1 MLGTHQTFTNNKRTR
16 LFNPNKVDFNYNTN
30 TIDAVGA
37 TGRALW
43 DIYQD
48 SVKNNFTKQKL
59 AEENRSNLATEQNNI
74 NKLNEDI
81 RHHTTTETETANNNA
96 INQGLKRDEL
106 GIREKQINAQ
116 IDTNNE
122 NRAFNQWYKNQML
135 LDRQAVRQAS
145 QEQKDI
151 DLKIKMQANEDE
163 VSALAEANSDNAFL
177 AGQYGALNP
186 DGTIDKD
193 KFVKTLVSQFKTN
206 PKAAV
211 TAANKAL
218 AEKKALDANLAQS
231 NTIKTIATLKEQLS
245 QIPEDKK
252 LDDYDGWFDRAG
264 DNINALMGRGAD
276 KKAAEAIL
284 ATLNNLGFQNM
295 RVGRADAERKDFDK
309 EYKVELDSA
318 FVDNDKLAKA
328 QKLQGLTVPAARQE
342 LELKRDSV
350 SNQYAKKKYQDQI
363 DRLNAIDKRLDKFFN
378 KKPSA
383 TETKNNFKNVIEY

>member
-1 MLGTHQTFTNNKRTR
+1 MPY
-16 LFNPNKVDFNYNTN
+16 FNPNKVDFNYNTN

-59 AEENRSNLATEQNNI
+59 AEENRSNLAQENYN
-74 NKLNEDI
+74 NKLFDANEAW
-81 RHHTTTETETANNNA
+81 RQ
-96 INQGLKRDEL
+96 NQIENQEKDRAWKMNTDARDFALK
-106 GIREKQINAQ
+106 EKQINAQ
-116 IDTNNE
+116 IDANNE

-135 LDRQAVRQAS
+135 LDRQAARQAS

-151 DLKIKMQANEDE
+151 GLKMKMQADEDE
-163 VSALAEANSDNAFL
+163 VSALAEANSDSPYL

-193 KFVKTLVSQFKTN
+193 KFVKTLVAQYKTN

-211 TAANKAL
+211 AAINKSL

-231 NTIKTIATLKEQLS
+231 NAIKTIAVLKEQLN

-252 LDDYDGWFDRAG
+252 LDDYDGWLDRAG
-264 DNINALMGRGAD
+264 DTINALIGRGAD

-295 RVGRADAERKDFDK
+295 RVGRADAERKDFDEK
-309 EYKVELDSA
+309 FKVELDSA
-318 FVDNDKLAKA
+318 IADNDKFSQA
-328 QKLQGLTVPAARQE
+328 QKLQGITIPAAIKE

-350 SNQYAKKKYQDQI
+350 SNQYAKQRYQKEI
-363 DRLNAIDKRLDKFFN
+363 NEANEVNKRLDKFFS
-378 KKPSA
+378 KSA
-383 TETKNNFKNVIEY
+383 NTSTKNYNNVTEY

>member
-1 MLGTHQTFTNNKRTR
+1 MPY
-16 LFNPNKVDFNYNTN
+16 FNPNKVDFNYNTN

-48 SVKNNFTKQKL
+48 SVRNNFTKQRL
-59 AEENRSNLATEQNNI
+59 AEENRSNLAQENYN
-74 NKLNEDI
+74 NKLFDANEAW
-81 RHHTTTETETANNNA
+81 RQ
-96 INQGLKRDEL
+96 NQIENQEKDRAWKMNTDARDFALK
-106 GIREKQINAQ
+106 EKQINVQ
-116 IDTNNE
+116 IDANNE

-135 LDRQAVRQAS
+135 LDRQAARQAS

-151 DLKIKMQANEDE
+151 GLKMKMQADEDE
-163 VSALAEANSDNAFL
+163 VTALAEANSDNSYL

-193 KFVKTLVSQFKTN
+193 KFVKTLVAQYKTN

-211 TAANKAL
+211 AAINKSL
-218 AEKKALDANLAQS
+218 TEKKALDANLAQS
-231 NTIKTIATLKEQLS
+231 NVIKTIAVLKEQLN

-252 LDDYDGWFDRAG
+252 LDDYDGWLDSVG
-264 DNINALMGRGAD
+264 DNINALIGRGAD

-309 EYKVELDSA
+309 KFKVELDSVIA
-318 FVDNDKLAKA
+318 DNDKFSKA
-328 QKLQGLTVPAARQE
+328 QKLQGITIPAGIKE

-350 SNQYAKKKYQDQI
+350 SNQYAKQQWQKEI
-363 DRLNAIDKRLDKFFN
+363 DEANKVNERLNKFFN
-378 KKPSA
+378 KSA
-383 TETKNNFKNVIEY
+383 NKSTKNYNNVTEY

>member
-1 MLGTHQTFTNNKRTR
+1 MPY
-16 LFNPNKVDFNYNTN
+16 FNPNKVDFNYNTN

-48 SVKNNFTKQKL
+48 SVRNNFTKQRL
-59 AEENRSNLATEQNNI
+59 AEENRSNLAQESYN
-74 NKLNEDI
+74 NKLFDANEAW
-81 RHHTTTETETANNNA
+81 RQ
-96 INQGLKRDEL
+96 NQIENQEKDRAWKMNTDARDFALK
-106 GIREKQINAQ
+106 EKQINAQ
-116 IDTNNE
+116 IDANNE
-122 NRAFNQWYKNQML
+122 NRAFNQWYKNQLL
-135 LDRQAVRQAS
+135 LDRQDAREARAQ
-145 QEQKDI
+145 QNNL
-151 DLKIKMQANEDE
+151 DLTMKMQANEGE
-163 VSALAEANSDNAFL
+163 VGALAEANSDNAFL

-193 KFVKTLVSQFKTN
+193 KFVKTMVAQYKTN

-211 TAANKAL
+211 TAVNKAL

-231 NTIKTIATLKEQLS
+231 NAIKTIAVLKEQLN

-252 LDDYDGWFDRAG
+252 LDDYDGWLDRAG

-309 EYKVELDSA
+309 KFKVELDSVIA
-318 FVDNDKLAKA
+318 DNDKFSKA
-328 QKLQGLTVPAARQE
+328 QKLQGITMPATIKE

-350 SNQYAKKKYQDQI
+350 SNQYAKQQWQKEI
-363 DRLNAIDKRLDKFFN
+363 DEANKVNKRLDKFFS
-378 KKPSA
+378 KSA
-383 TETKNNFKNVIEY
+383 NASTKNYNNVTEY

>member
-1 MLGTHQTFTNNKRTR
+1 MPY
-16 LFNPNKVDFNYNTN
+16 FNPNKVDFNYNTN

-48 SVKNNFTKQKL
+48 SVRNNFTKQRL
-59 AEENRSNLATEQNNI
+59 AEENRSNLAQESYN
-74 NKLNEDI
+74 NKLFDANEVW
-81 RHHTTTETETANNNA
+81 RQ
-96 INQGLKRDEL
+96 NQIENQEKDRAWKMNTDARDFALK
-106 GIREKQINAQ
+106 EKQINAQ
-116 IDTNNE
+116 IDANNE
-122 NRAFNQWYKNQML
+122 NRAFNQWYKNQLL
-135 LDRQAVRQAS
+135 LDRQDAREARAQ
-145 QEQKDI
+145 QNNL
-151 DLKIKMQANEDE
+151 DLTMKMQANEDE

-193 KFVKTLVSQFKTN
+193 KFKKTLVAQYKTN

-211 TAANKAL
+211 TAINKAL
-218 AEKKALDANLAQS
+218 GEKKALDTNLAQN

-245 QIPEDKK
+245 QIPEDKR
-252 LDDYDGWFDRAG
+252 LDDYDGWFDSLG

-309 EYKVELDSA
+309 KFKVELDSVIA
-318 FVDNDKLAKA
+318 DNDKFSKA
-328 QKLQGLTVPAARQE
+328 QKLQGITMPAGIKE

-350 SNQYAKKKYQDQI
+350 SNQYAKQRYQKEI
-363 DRLNAIDKRLDKFFN
+363 DEANKVNERLNKFFN
-378 KKPSA
+378 KSA
-383 TETKNNFKNVIEY
+383 NKSTKDYNNVIEY

>member
-1 MLGTHQTFTNNKRTR
+1 MPY
-16 LFNPNKVDFNYNTN
+16 FNPNKVDFNYNTN

-48 SVKNNFTKQKL
+48 SVRNNFTKQRL
-59 AEENRSNLATEQNNI
+59 AEENRSNLAQESYN
-74 NKLNEDI
+74 NKLFDANEAW
-81 RHHTTTETETANNNA
+81 RK
-96 INQGLKRDEL
+96 NQIENQEKDRAWKMNTDARDFALK
-106 GIREKQINAQ
+106 EKQINAQ
-116 IDTNNE
+116 IDANNE
-122 NRAFNQWYKNQML
+122 NRAFNQWYKNQLL
-135 LDRQAVRQAS
+135 LDRQDAREARAQ
-145 QEQKDI
+145 QNNL
-151 DLKIKMQANEDE
+151 DLTMKMQANEGE
-163 VSALAEANSDNAFL
+163 VGALAEANSDNAFL

-193 KFVKTLVSQFKTN
+193 KFVKTMVAQYKTN

-211 TAANKAL
+211 TAVNKAL

-231 NTIKTIATLKEQLS
+231 NTIKTIATLEEQLK
-245 QIPEDKK
+245 QIPEDKR
-252 LDDYDGWFDRAG
+252 LDNYDGWLDRIG
-264 DNINALMGRGAD
+264 DNFNAMRGAGAD

-284 ATLNNLGFQNM
+284 AMLNNAGFQAV

-309 EYKVELDSA
+309 EYKVSLDSA

>member
-1 MLGTHQTFTNNKRTR
+1 MPY
-16 LFNPNKVDFNYNTN
+16 FNPNKVDFNYNTN

-48 SVKNNFTKQKL
+48 SVRNNFTKQKL
-59 AEENRSNLATEQNNI
+59 AEENRSNLAQENYN
-74 NKLNEDI
+74 NKLFDANEAW
-81 RHHTTTETETANNNA
+81 RQ
-96 INQGLKRDEL
+96 NQIENQEKDRAWKMNTDARDFALK
-106 GIREKQINAQ
+106 EKQINAQ
-116 IDTNNE
+116 IDANNE

-135 LDRQAVRQAS
+135 LDRQAARQAS

-151 DLKIKMQANEDE
+151 GLKMKMQADEDE
-163 VSALAEANSDNAFL
+163 VRALAEANVDNSYL

-193 KFVKTLVSQFKTN
+193 KFVKTLVAQYKTN

-211 TAANKAL
+211 AAINKSL

-231 NTIKTIATLKEQLS
+231 NTIKTITVLKEQLN

-252 LDDYDGWFDRAG
+252 LDDYDGWLDSVG
-264 DNINALMGRGAD
+264 DTINALIGRGAD

-295 RVGRADAERKDFDK
+295 RVGRADAERKDFDEK
-309 EYKVELDSA
+309 FKVELDSA
-318 FVDNDKLAKA
+318 IFDNDKFSKA
-328 QKLQGLTVPAARQE
+328 QKLQGITIPAAIKE

-350 SNQYAKKKYQDQI
+350 SNQYAKQRYQKEI
-363 DRLNAIDKRLDKFFN
+363 DEANEVNKRLDKFFS
-378 KKPSA
+378 KSA
-383 TETKNNFKNVIEY
+383 NARTKNYNNVTEY

>member
-1 MLGTHQTFTNNKRTR
+1 MPY
-16 LFNPNKVDFNYNTN
+16 FNPNKVDFNYNTN

-48 SVKNNFTKQKL
+48 SVRNNFTKQRL
-59 AEENRSNLATEQNNI
+59 AEENRSNLAQENYN
-74 NKLNEDI
+74 NKLFDANEAW
-81 RHHTTTETETANNNA
+81 RQ
-96 INQGLKRDEL
+96 NQIENQEKDRAWKMNTDARDFALK
-106 GIREKQINAQ
+106 EKQINAQ
-116 IDTNNE
+116 IDANNE

-135 LDRQAVRQAS
+135 LDRQAARQAS

-151 DLKIKMQANEDE
+151 GLKMKMQADEDE
-163 VSALAEANSDNAFL
+163 VTALAEANSDNSYL

-193 KFVKTLVSQFKTN
+193 KFVKTLVAQYKTN

-211 TAANKAL
+211 TAINKSL

-231 NTIKTIATLKEQLS
+231 NAIKTIAVLKEQLN

-252 LDDYDGWFDRAG
+252 LDDYDGWLDKAG

-309 EYKVELDSA
+309 KFKVELDSVIA
-318 FVDNDKLAKA
+318 DNDKFSKA
-328 QKLQGLTVPAARQE
+328 QKLQGITMPATIKE
-342 LELKRDSV
+342 LEPKRDSV
-350 SNQYAKKKYQDQI
+350 SNQYAKQQWQKEI
-363 DRLNAIDKRLDKFFN
+363 DEANKVNKRLDKFFS
-378 KKPSA
+378 KSA
-383 TETKNNFKNVIEY
+383 NASTKNYNNVTEY

>member
-1 MLGTHQTFTNNKRTR
+1 MPY
-16 LFNPNKVDFNYNTN
+16 FNPNKVDFNYNTN

-48 SVKNNFTKQKL
+48 SVRNNFTKQRL
-59 AEENRSNLATEQNNI
+59 AEENRSNLAQENYN
-74 NKLNEDI
+74 NKLFDANEAW
-81 RHHTTTETETANNNA
+81 RQ
-96 INQGLKRDEL
+96 NQIENQEKDRAWKMNTDARNFALN
-106 GIREKQINAQ
+106 EKQINAQ
-116 IDTNNE
+116 IDANNE

-135 LDRQAVRQAS
+135 LDRQAARQAS

-151 DLKIKMQANEDE
+151 GLKMKMQADEDE
-163 VSALAEANSDNAFL
+163 VTALAEANSDNSYL

-193 KFVKTLVSQFKTN
+193 KFVKTLVAQFKTN

-211 TAANKAL
+211 TAVNKSL
-218 AEKKALDANLAQS
+218 TEKKALDANLAQS

-252 LDDYDGWFDRAG
+252 LDDYDGWFDSLG

-309 EYKVELDSA
+309 KFKVELDSVIA
-318 FVDNDKLAKA
+318 DNDKFSKA
-328 QKLQGLTVPAARQE
+328 QKLQGITIPAGIKE

-350 SNQYAKKKYQDQI
+350 SNQYAKQRYQKEI
-363 DRLNAIDKRLDKFFN
+363 DEANKVNKRLDKFFS
-378 KKPSA
+378 KSA
-383 TETKNNFKNVIEY
+383 NTSTKNYNNVTEY

>member
-1 MLGTHQTFTNNKRTR
+1 MPY
-16 LFNPNKVDFNYNTN
+16 FNPNKVDFNYNTN

-48 SVKNNFTKQKL
+48 SVKNNFTKQRL
-59 AEENRSNLATEQNNI
+59 AEENRSNLAQENYN
-74 NKLNEDI
+74 NKLFDANEAW
-81 RHHTTTETETANNNA
+81 RQ
-96 INQGLKRDEL
+96 NQIENQEKDRAWEMNTDARDFALK
-106 GIREKQINAQ
+106 EKQINAQ
-116 IDTNNE
+116 IDANNE

-135 LDRQAVRQAS
+135 LDRQAARQAS

-151 DLKIKMQANEDE
+151 GLKMKMQADEDE
-163 VSALAEANSDNAFL
+163 VRALAEANVDNSYL

-193 KFVKTLVSQFKTN
+193 KFVKTLVAQYKTN

-211 TAANKAL
+211 AAINKSL

-231 NTIKTIATLKEQLS
+231 NTIKTIETLKEQLN

-252 LDDYDGWFDRAG
+252 LDDYDGLVDKIG

-295 RVGRADAERKDFDK
+295 RVGKADAERKDFDK
-309 EYKVELDSA
+309 EYKVELDSVIA
-318 FVDNDKLAKA
+318 DNDKFSQA
-328 QKLQGLTVPAARQE
+328 QKLQGITIPAAIKE

-350 SNQYAKKKYQDQI
+350 SNQYAKQRYQKEI
-363 DRLNAIDKRLDKFFN
+363 NEANEVNKRLDKFFS
-378 KKPSA
+378 KSA
-383 TETKNNFKNVIEY
+383 NTSTKNYNNVTEY

>member
-1 MLGTHQTFTNNKRTR
+1 MPY
-16 LFNPNKVDFNYNTN
+16 FNPNKVDFNYNTN

-48 SVKNNFTKQKL
+48 SVKNNFTKQRL
-59 AEENRSNLATEQNNI
+59 AEENRSNLAQENYN
-74 NKLNEDI
+74 NKLFDANEAW
-81 RHHTTTETETANNNA
+81 RQ
-96 INQGLKRDEL
+96 NQAENQEKDRVWKMNTDARDFALK
-106 GIREKQINAQ
+106 EKQINAQ
-116 IDTNNE
+116 IDANNE
-122 NRAFNQWYKNQML
+122 NRAFNQWYKNQLL
-135 LDRQAVRQAS
+135 LDRQDAREARAQ
-145 QEQKDI
+145 QNNL
-151 DLKIKMQANEDE
+151 DLKIKMQANEGE
-163 VSALAEANSDNAFL
+163 VGALAEANSDNAFL

-193 KFVKTLVSQFKTN
+193 KFVKTMVAQYKTN

-211 TAANKAL
+211 TAVNKAL

-252 LDDYDGWFDRAG
+252 LDDYDGWIDRAG

-276 KKAAEAIL
+276 KKAVEAIL

-309 EYKVELDSA
+309 EYKVSLDSA

-328 QKLQGLTVPAARQE
+328 QKLQGITIPAGIKE

-350 SNQYAKKKYQDQI
+350 SNQYAKQRYQKEI
-363 DRLNAIDKRLDKFFN
+363 DEANKVNARLNKFFN
-378 KKPSA
+378 KRANKS
-383 TETKNNFKNVIEY
+383 TKDYNNVSDY

>member
-1 MLGTHQTFTNNKRTR
+1 MPY
-16 LFNPNKVDFNYNTN
+16 FNPNKVDFNYNTN

-48 SVKNNFTKQKL
+48 SVRNNFTKQRL
-59 AEENRSNLATEQNNI
+59 AEENRSNLAQENYN
-74 NKLNEDI
+74 NKLFDANEAW
-81 RHHTTTETETANNNA
+81 RQ
-96 INQGLKRDEL
+96 NQIENQEKDRAWKMNTDARDFALK
-106 GIREKQINAQ
+106 EKQINAQ
-116 IDTNNE
+116 IDANNE

-135 LDRQAVRQAS
+135 LDRQAARQAS

-151 DLKIKMQANEDE
+151 GLKMKMQADEDE
-163 VSALAEANSDNAFL
+163 VRALAEANVDNSYL

-193 KFVKTLVSQFKTN
+193 KFVKTLVAQYKTN

-211 TAANKAL
+211 AAINKSL

-231 NTIKTIATLKEQLS
+231 NTIKTIAVLKEQLN

-252 LDDYDGWFDRAG
+252 LDDYDGWIDRAG
-264 DNINALMGRGAD
+264 DTINALMGRGAD
-276 KKAAEAIL
+276 KKAVEALL

-309 EYKVELDSA
+309 NFKVELDSA
-318 FVDNDKLAKA
+318 IADNDKFSKAK
-328 QKLQGLTVPAARQE
+328 KLQGITMPAGIKE

-350 SNQYAKKKYQDQI
+350 SNQYAKQRYQKEI
-363 DRLNAIDKRLDKFFN
+363 NEANEVNKRLDKFFS
-378 KKPSA
+378 KSA
-383 TETKNNFKNVIEY
+383 NTSTKNYNNVTEY

>member
-1 MLGTHQTFTNNKRTR
+1 MPY
-16 LFNPNKVDFNYNTN
+16 FNPNKVDFNYNTN

-48 SVKNNFTKQKL
+48 SVRNNFTKQKL
-59 AEENRSNLATEQNNI
+59 AEENRSNLAQESYN
-74 NKLNEDI
+74 NKLFDANEAW
-81 RHHTTTETETANNNA
+81 RQ
-96 INQGLKRDEL
+96 NQIENQEKDRVWKMNTDARDFALK
-106 GIREKQINAQ
+106 EKQINAQ
-116 IDTNNE
+116 IDANNE

-135 LDRQAVRQAS
+135 LDRQAARQAS

-151 DLKIKMQANEDE
+151 GLKMKMQADEDE
-163 VSALAEANSDNAFL
+163 VTALAEANADNSYL

-193 KFVKTLVSQFKTN
+193 KFVKTLVAQYKTN

-211 TAANKAL
+211 AAINKSL

-231 NTIKTIATLKEQLS
+231 NTIKTISVLKEQLN

-252 LDDYDGWFDRAG
+252 LDDYDGWVDKAG
-264 DNINALMGRGAD
+264 DYINALMGRGAD

-309 EYKVELDSA
+309 KFKVELDSA
-318 FVDNDKLAKA
+318 IVDNDKFSKA
-328 QKLQGLTVPAARQE
+328 QKLQGITMPAAIKE

-350 SNQYAKKKYQDQI
+350 SNQYAKQRYQKEI
-363 DRLNAIDKRLDKFFN
+363 DEANEVNKRLDKFFS
-378 KKPSA
+378 KSA
-383 TETKNNFKNVIEY
+383 NTSTKNYNNVTEY

>member
-1 MLGTHQTFTNNKRTR
+1 MPY
-16 LFNPNKVDFNYNTN
+16 FNPNKVDFNYNTN

-48 SVKNNFTKQKL
+48 SVRNNFTKQRL
-59 AEENRSNLATEQNNI
+59 AEENRSNLAQESYN
-74 NKLNEDI
+74 NKLFDANEA
-81 RHHTTTETETANNNA
+81 RRQ
-96 INQGLKRDEL
+96 NQIENQEKDRAWKMNTDARDFALK
-106 GIREKQINAQ
+106 EKQINAQ
-116 IDTNNE
+116 IDANNE
-122 NRAFNQWYKNQML
+122 NRAFNQWYKNQLL
-135 LDRQAVRQAS
+135 LDRQDAREARAQ
-145 QEQKDI
+145 QKNL
-151 DLKIKMQANEDE
+151 DLTMKMQANEGE
-163 VSALAEANSDNAFL
+163 VGALAEANSDNAFL

-211 TAANKAL
+211 TAVNKAL

-231 NTIKTIATLKEQLS
+231 NTIKTIATLEEQLK
-245 QIPEDKK
+245 QIPEDKR
-252 LDDYDGWFDRAG
+252 LDNYDGWLDRIG
-264 DNINALMGRGAD
+264 DNFNAMRGAGAD

-284 ATLNNLGFQNM
+284 AMLNNAGFQAV

-309 EYKVELDSA
+309 EYKVSLDSA

>member
-1 MLGTHQTFTNNKRTR
+1 MPY
-16 LFNPNKVDFNYNTN
+16 FNPNKVDFNYNTN

-48 SVKNNFTKQKL
+48 SVRNNFTKQRL
-59 AEENRSNLATEQNNI
+59 AEENRSNLAQESYN
-74 NKLNEDI
+74 NKLFDANEAW
-81 RHHTTTETETANNNA
+81 RQ
-96 INQGLKRDEL
+96 NQIENQEKDRAWKMNTDARDFALK
-106 GIREKQINAQ
+106 EKQINAQ
-116 IDTNNE
+116 IDANNE
-122 NRAFNQWYKNQML
+122 NRAFNQWYKNQLL
-135 LDRQAVRQAS
+135 LDRQDAREARAQ
-145 QEQKDI
+145 QNNL
-151 DLKIKMQANEDE
+151 DLTMKMQANEEE
-163 VSALAEANSDNAFL
+163 VGALAEANSDNAFL

-193 KFVKTLVSQFKTN
+193 KFKKTLVAQYKTN

-211 TAANKAL
+211 TAINKAL

-231 NTIKTIATLKEQLS
+231 NTIKTIAALEEQLK
-245 QIPEDKK
+245 QIPEDKR
-252 LDDYDGWFDRAG
+252 LDDYDGWLDRLG

-309 EYKVELDSA
+309 KFKVELDSA
-318 FVDNDKLAKA
+318 IADNDKFSQA
-328 QKLQGLTVPAARQE
+328 QKLQGITIPAGIKE

-350 SNQYAKKKYQDQI
+350 SNQYAKKKYQDEI
-363 DRLNAIDKRLDKFFN
+363 DRANAVNARLDKFFN
-378 KKPSA
+378 KKPIA

>member
-1 MLGTHQTFTNNKRTR
+1 MPY
-16 LFNPNKVDFNYNTN
+16 FNPNKVDFNYNTN

-48 SVKNNFTKQKL
+48 SVRNNFTKQKL
-59 AEENRSNLATEQNNI
+59 AEENRSNLAQESYN
-74 NKLNEDI
+74 NKLFDANEAW
-81 RHHTTTETETANNNA
+81 RQ
-96 INQGLKRDEL
+96 NQIENQDKDRAWKMNTDARDFALK
-106 GIREKQINAQ
+106 EKQINAQ
-116 IDTNNE
+116 IDANNE
-122 NRAFNQWYKNQML
+122 NRAFNQWYKNQLL
-135 LDRQAVRQAS
+135 LDRQDAREARAQ
-145 QEQKDI
+145 QNNL
-151 DLKIKMQANEDE
+151 DLTMKMQANEGE
-163 VSALAEANSDNAFL
+163 VGALAEANSDNAFL

-193 KFVKTLVSQFKTN
+193 KFVKTLVAQYKTN

-211 TAANKAL
+211 AAINKGL

-231 NTIKTIATLKEQLS
+231 NTIKTISVLKEQLN

-252 LDDYDGWFDRAG
+252 LDDYDGWVDRVG

-309 EYKVELDSA
+309 KFKVELDSA
-318 FVDNDKLAKA
+318 IADNDKFSQA
-328 QKLQGLTVPAARQE
+328 QKLQGITIPAAIKE

-350 SNQYAKKKYQDQI
+350 SNQYAKQRYQKEI
-363 DRLNAIDKRLDKFFN
+363 DEANEVNKRLDKFFN
-378 KKPSA
+378 KRANKS
-383 TETKNNFKNVIEY
+383 TKDYNNVSDY

>member
-1 MLGTHQTFTNNKRTR
+1 MPY
-16 LFNPNKVDFNYNTN
+16 FNPNKVDFNYNTN

-59 AEENRSNLATEQNNI
+59 AEENRSNLAQESYN
-74 NKLNEDI
+74 NKLFDANEAW
-81 RHHTTTETETANNNA
+81 RQNQTE
-96 INQGLKRDEL
+96 NQEKDRVWKMNTDARDFALK
-106 GIREKQINAQ
+106 EKQINAQ
-116 IDTNNE
+116 IDANNE
-122 NRAFNQWYKNQML
+122 NRAFNQWYKNQLL
-135 LDRQAVRQAS
+135 LDRQDAREARAQ
-145 QEQKDI
+145 QNNL
-151 DLKIKMQANEDE
+151 DLTMKMQANEGE
-163 VSALAEANSDNAFL
+163 VGALAEANSDNAYL

-193 KFVKTLVSQFKTN
+193 KFVKTLVAQFKTN

-211 TAANKAL
+211 TAVNKAL
-218 AEKKALDANLAQS
+218 SEKRALDASLAQN
-231 NTIKTIATLKEQLS
+231 NTIKTIAVLKEQLS

-252 LDDYDGWFDRAG
+252 LDDYDGWLDRVG

-276 KKAAEAIL
+276 KKATEAIL

-309 EYKVELDSA
+309 KFKVELDSA
-318 FVDNDKLAKA
+318 IADNDKFSQA
-328 QKLQGLTVPAARQE
+328 QKLQGITMPAGIKE

-350 SNQYAKKKYQDQI
+350 SNQYAKQRYQKEI
-363 DRLNAIDKRLDKFFN
+363 DEANKVNERLNKFFN
-378 KKPSA
+378 KSA
-383 TETKNNFKNVIEY
+383 NKSTKDYNNVIEY

>member
-1 MLGTHQTFTNNKRTR
+1 MPY
-16 LFNPNKVDFNYNTN
+16 FNPNKVDFNYNTN

-48 SVKNNFTKQKL
+48 SVKNNFTKQRL
-59 AEENRSNLATEQNNI
+59 AEENRSNLAQENYN
-74 NKLNEDI
+74 NKLFDANEAW
-81 RHHTTTETETANNNA
+81 RQ
-96 INQGLKRDEL
+96 NQAENQEKDRVWKMNTDARDFALK
-106 GIREKQINAQ
+106 EKQINAQ
-116 IDTNNE
+116 IDANNE
-122 NRAFNQWYKNQML
+122 NRAFNQWYKNQLL
-135 LDRQAVRQAS
+135 LDRQDAREARAQ
-145 QEQKDI
+145 QNNL

-163 VSALAEANSDNAFL
+163 VKALAEANSDNAYL

-193 KFVKTLVSQFKTN
+193 KLVKTLVAQFKTN

-211 TAANKAL
+211 AAVNKSL
-218 AEKKALDANLAQS
+218 TEKKALDANLAQS
-231 NTIKTIATLKEQLS
+231 NTIKTIATLKEQLN

-252 LDDYDGWFDRAG
+252 LDDYDGWFDSLG

-309 EYKVELDSA
+309 KFKVELDSVIA
-318 FVDNDKLAKA
+318 DNDKFSKA
-328 QKLQGLTVPAARQE
+328 QKLQGITIPAGIKE

-350 SNQYAKKKYQDQI
+350 SNQYAKQRYQKEI
-363 DRLNAIDKRLDKFFN
+363 NEANEVNKRLDKFFN
-378 KKPSA
+378 KSA
-383 TETKNNFKNVIEY
+383 NTSTKNYNNVTEY

>member
-1 MLGTHQTFTNNKRTR
+1 MPY
-16 LFNPNKVDFNYNTN
+16 FNTNKVDFNYNTN

-48 SVKNNFTKQKL
+48 SVRNNFTKQRL
-59 AEENRSNLATEQNNI
+59 AEENRSNLAQENYN
-74 NKLNEDI
+74 NKLFDANEAW
-81 RHHTTTETETANNNA
+81 RQ
-96 INQGLKRDEL
+96 NQIENQEKDRAWKMNTDARDFALK
-106 GIREKQINAQ
+106 EKQINAQ
-116 IDTNNE
+116 IDANNE

-135 LDRQAVRQAS
+135 LDRQAARQVS

-151 DLKIKMQANEDE
+151 GLKMKMQANEDE
-163 VSALAEANSDNAFL
+163 VGALAEANSDNPYL

-193 KFVKTLVSQFKTN
+193 KFVKTLVAQYKTN

-211 TAANKAL
+211 TAINKSL
-218 AEKKALDANLAQS
+218 TEKKALDANLAQS
-231 NTIKTIATLKEQLS
+231 NAIKTISVLKEQLN

-252 LDDYDGWFDRAG
+252 LDDYDGWLDRVG

-309 EYKVELDSA
+309 KFKVELDSA
-318 FVDNDKLAKA
+318 IADNDKFSQAK
-328 QKLQGLTVPAARQE
+328 KLQGITMPAAIKE
-342 LELKRDSV
+342 LEIKRDSV
-350 SNQYAKKKYQDQI
+350 SNQYAKQRYQKEI
-363 DRLNAIDKRLDKFFN
+363 DEANEVNKRLDKFFS
-378 KKPSA
+378 KSA
-383 TETKNNFKNVIEY
+383 NASTKNYNNVTEY

>member
-1 MLGTHQTFTNNKRTR
+1 MPY
-16 LFNPNKVDFNYNTN
+16 FNPNKVDFNYNTN

-59 AEENRSNLATEQNNI
+59 AEENRSNLATEQHNI

-96 INQGLKRDEL
+96 ITQGLKRDEL

-116 IDTNNE
+116 IDATNE
-122 NRAFNQWYKNQML
+122 DRAFNQWYKNQML
-135 LDRQAVRQAS
+135 LDRQAARQAS

-163 VSALAEANSDNAFL
+163 VIALAEANSDNAYL

-193 KFVKTLVSQFKTN
+193 KLVKTMVAQFKTN

-211 TAANKAL
+211 TAVNKSL
-218 AEKKALDANLAQS
+218 TEKKALDANLAQS
-231 NTIKTIATLKEQLS
+231 NIIKTIAVLKEQLN

-252 LDDYDGWFDRAG
+252 LDDYDGWLDKIG

-309 EYKVELDSA
+309 KFKVELDSA
-318 FVDNDKLAKA
+318 IADNDKFSQA
-328 QKLQGLTVPAARQE
+328 QKLQGITIPAGIKE

-350 SNQYAKKKYQDQI
+350 SNQYAKQRYQKEI
-363 DRLNAIDKRLDKFFN
+363 DEANKVNARLDNFFN
-378 KKPSA
+378 KKPIA
-383 TETKNNFKNVIEY
+383 IETKNNFKNVIEY

>member
-1 MLGTHQTFTNNKRTR
+1 MPY
-16 LFNPNKVDFNYNTN
+16 FNPNKVDFNYNTN

-59 AEENRSNLATEQNNI
+59 AEENRSNLATEQHNI

-96 INQGLKRDEL
+96 ITQGLKRDEL
-106 GIREKQINAQ
+106 GIKGQELGLKEKQINAQ
-116 IDTNNE
+116 IDANNE
-122 NRAFNQWYKNQML
+122 NRAFNQWYKNQLL
-135 LDRQAVRQAS
+135 LDRQDARQAS

-163 VSALAEANSDNAFL
+163 VTALAEANSDNAFL

-193 KFVKTLVSQFKTN
+193 KFVKTLVAQFKTN
-206 PKAAV
+206 PRAAV
-211 TAANKAL
+211 AAINKGL

-231 NTIKTIATLKEQLS
+231 NTIKTIAALKEQLS

-252 LDDYDGWFDRAG
+252 LDDYDGWFDKAG
-264 DNINALMGRGAD
+264 DYINALMGRGAD
-276 KKAAEAIL
+276 KKAVEAIL

-309 EYKVELDSA
+309 KFKVELDSA
-318 FVDNDKLAKA
+318 IVDNDKFSKA
-328 QKLQGLTVPAARQE
+328 QKLQGITMPAAIKE

-350 SNQYAKKKYQDQI
+350 SNQYVKQRYQKEI
-363 DRLNAIDKRLDKFFN
+363 DEANEVNKRLDKFFS
-378 KKPSA
+378 KSA
-383 TETKNNFKNVIEY
+383 NTSTKNYNNVTEY

>member
-1 MLGTHQTFTNNKRTR
+1 MPY
-16 LFNPNKVDFNYNTN
+16 FNPNKVDFNYNTN

-59 AEENRSNLATEQNNI
+59 AEENRSNLAQENYN
-74 NKLNEDI
+74 NKLFDANEAW
-81 RHHTTTETETANNNA
+81 RQ
-96 INQGLKRDEL
+96 NQIENQEKDRAWKMNTDARDFALK
-106 GIREKQINAQ
+106 EKQINAQ
-116 IDTNNE
+116 IDANNE
-122 NRAFNQWYKNQML
+122 NRAFNQWYKNQLL
-135 LDRQAVRQAS
+135 LDRQDARQAS

-163 VSALAEANSDNAFL
+163 VVALAEANSDNAYL

-186 DGTIDKD
+186 DGTINKD
-193 KFVKTLVSQFKTN
+193 KFVKTLVAQYKTN

-211 TAANKAL
+211 TAINKSL

-231 NTIKTIATLKEQLS
+231 NAIKTIAVLKEQLN

-252 LDDYDGWFDRAG
+252 LDDYDGWLDRAG

-309 EYKVELDSA
+309 KFKVELDSVIA
-318 FVDNDKLAKA
+318 DNDKFSKA
-328 QKLQGLTVPAARQE
+328 QKLQGITMPATIKE

-350 SNQYAKKKYQDQI
+350 SNQYAKQQWQKEI
-363 DRLNAIDKRLDKFFN
+363 DEANKVNKRLDKFFS
-378 KKPSA
+378 KSA
-383 TETKNNFKNVIEY
+383 NASTKNYNNVTEY

>member
-1 MLGTHQTFTNNKRTR
+1 MPY
-16 LFNPNKVDFNYNTN
+16 FNPNKVDFNYNTN

-59 AEENRSNLATEQNNI
+59 AEENRSNLAQENYN
-74 NKLNEDI
+74 NKLFDANEVW
-81 RHHTTTETETANNNA
+81 RQ
-96 INQGLKRDEL
+96 NQIENQEKDRAWKMNTDARDFALK
-106 GIREKQINAQ
+106 EKQINAQ
-116 IDTNNE
+116 IDANNE

-135 LDRQAVRQAS
+135 LDRQAARQAS

-151 DLKIKMQANEDE
+151 GLKMKMQADEDE
-163 VSALAEANSDNAFL
+163 VRALAEANVDNFYL

-193 KFVKTLVSQFKTN
+193 KFVKTLVAQYKTN

-211 TAANKAL
+211 AAINKSL

-231 NTIKTIATLKEQLS
+231 NTIKTIAVLKEQLS

-252 LDDYDGWFDRAG
+252 LDDYDGWLDRIG
-264 DNINALMGRGAD
+264 DNFNAMRGAGAD

-309 EYKVELDSA
+309 KFKVELDSA
-318 FVDNDKLAKA
+318 IFDNDKFSKA
-328 QKLQGLTVPAARQE
+328 QKLRGITIPAAIKE

-350 SNQYAKKKYQDQI
+350 SNQYAKQRYQKEI
-363 DRLNAIDKRLDKFFN
+363 DEANEVNKRLDKFFSKSAN
-378 KKPSA
+378 KS
-383 TETKNNFKNVIEY
+383 TKDYNNVSEY

>member
-1 MLGTHQTFTNNKRTR
+1 MPY
-16 LFNPNKVDFNYNTN
+16 FNPNKVDFNYNTN

-48 SVKNNFTKQKL
+48 SVRNNFTKQRL
-59 AEENRSNLATEQNNI
+59 AEENRSNLAQESYN
-74 NKLNEDI
+74 NKLFDANEAW
-81 RHHTTTETETANNNA
+81 RQ
-96 INQGLKRDEL
+96 NQIENQEKDRTWKMNTDARDFALK
-106 GIREKQINAQ
+106 EKQINAQ
-116 IDTNNE
+116 IDANNE

-135 LDRQAVRQAS
+135 LDRQAARQAS

-151 DLKIKMQANEDE
+151 GLKMKMQADEDE
-163 VSALAEANSDNAFL
+163 VRALAEANVDNSYL

-193 KFVKTLVSQFKTN
+193 KFVKTLVAQYKTN

-211 TAANKAL
+211 TAINKSL

-231 NTIKTIATLKEQLS
+231 NAIKTIAVLKEQLN

-252 LDDYDGWFDRAG
+252 LDDYDGWIDSVG

-309 EYKVELDSA
+309 KFKVELDSA
-318 FVDNDKLAKA
+318 IADNDKFSKA
-328 QKLQGLTVPAARQE
+328 QKLQGITIPAAIKE

-350 SNQYAKKKYQDQI
+350 SNQYAKQRYQKEI
-363 DRLNAIDKRLDKFFN
+363 NEANEVNKRLDKFFS
-378 KKPSA
+378 KSA
-383 TETKNNFKNVIEY
+383 NTSTKNYNNVTEY

>member
-1 MLGTHQTFTNNKRTR
+1 MPY
-16 LFNPNKVDFNYNTN
+16 FNPNKVDFNYNTN

-48 SVKNNFTKQKL
+48 SVRNNFTKQRL
-59 AEENRSNLATEQNNI
+59 AEENRSNLAQENYN
-74 NKLNEDI
+74 NKLFDANEVW
-81 RHHTTTETETANNNA
+81 RQ
-96 INQGLKRDEL
+96 NQIENQEKDRAWKMNTDARDFALK
-106 GIREKQINAQ
+106 EKQINAQ
-116 IDTNNE
+116 IDANNE
-122 NRAFNQWYKNQML
+122 NRAFNQWYKNQLL
-135 LDRQAVRQAS
+135 LDRQDAREARAQ
-145 QEQKDI
+145 QNNL
-151 DLKIKMQANEDE
+151 DLTMKMQANEGE
-163 VSALAEANSDNAFL
+163 VGALAEANSDNAFL

-193 KFVKTLVSQFKTN
+193 KFIKTMVAQYKTN

-211 TAANKAL
+211 TAVNKAL

-252 LDDYDGWFDRAG
+252 LDDYDGWFDSLG

-309 EYKVELDSA
+309 KFKVELDSVIA
-318 FVDNDKLAKA
+318 DNDKFSKA
-328 QKLQGLTVPAARQE
+328 QKLQGITIPAGIKE

-350 SNQYAKKKYQDQI
+350 SNQYAKQRYQKEI
-363 DRLNAIDKRLDKFFN
+363 DEANEVNKRLDKFFN
-378 KKPSA
+378 KSA
-383 TETKNNFKNVIEY
+383 NKSTKDYNNVSEY

>member
-1 MLGTHQTFTNNKRTR
+1 MPY
-16 LFNPNKVDFNYNTN
+16 FNPNKVDFNYNTN

-48 SVKNNFTKQKL
+48 SVRNNFTKQRL
-59 AEENRSNLATEQNNI
+59 AEENRSNLAQESYN
-74 NKLNEDI
+74 NKLFDANEAW
-81 RHHTTTETETANNNA
+81 RQ
-96 INQGLKRDEL
+96 NQIENQEKDRAWKMNTDARDFALK
-106 GIREKQINAQ
+106 EKQINAQ
-116 IDTNNE
+116 IDANNE
-122 NRAFNQWYKNQML
+122 NRAFNQWYKNQLL
-135 LDRQAVRQAS
+135 LDRQDAREARAQ
-145 QEQKDI
+145 QNNL
-151 DLKIKMQANEDE
+151 DLTMKMQANEGE
-163 VSALAEANSDNAFL
+163 VGALAEANSDNAFL

-193 KFVKTLVSQFKTN
+193 KFVKTMVAQYKTN

-211 TAANKAL
+211 TAVNKAL

-252 LDDYDGWFDRAG
+252 LDDYDGWIDRAG

-276 KKAAEAIL
+276 KKAVEAIL

-309 EYKVELDSA
+309 EYKVSLDSA

-328 QKLQGLTVPAARQE
+328 QKLQGITIPAGIKE

-350 SNQYAKKKYQDQI
+350 SNQYAKQRYQKEI
-363 DRLNAIDKRLDKFFN
+363 DEANKVNARLNKFFN
-378 KKPSA
+378 KRANKS
-383 TETKNNFKNVIEY
+383 TKDYNNVSDY

>member
-1 MLGTHQTFTNNKRTR
+1 MPY
-16 LFNPNKVDFNYNTN
+16 FNPNKVDFNYNTN

-48 SVKNNFTKQKL
+48 SVRNNFTKQRL
-59 AEENRSNLATEQNNI
+59 AEENRSNLAQENYN
-74 NKLNEDI
+74 NKLFDANEAW
-81 RHHTTTETETANNNA
+81 RQ
-96 INQGLKRDEL
+96 NQIENQEKDRAWEMNTDARDFALK
-106 GIREKQINAQ
+106 EKQINAQ
-116 IDTNNE
+116 IDANNE

-135 LDRQAVRQAS
+135 LDRQAARQAS

-151 DLKIKMQANEDE
+151 GLKMKMQADEDE
-163 VSALAEANSDNAFL
+163 VRALAEANVDNSYL

-193 KFVKTLVSQFKTN
+193 KFVKTLVAQYKTN

-211 TAANKAL
+211 AAINKSL

-231 NTIKTIATLKEQLS
+231 NTIKTIATLKEQLN

-252 LDDYDGWFDRAG
+252 LDDYDGLVDKIG

-295 RVGRADAERKDFDK
+295 RVGKADAERKDFDK
-309 EYKVELDSA
+309 EYKVELDSVIA
-318 FVDNDKLAKA
+318 DNDKFSQA
-328 QKLQGLTVPAARQE
+328 QKLQGITIPAAIKE

-350 SNQYAKKKYQDQI
+350 SNQYAKQRYQKEI
-363 DRLNAIDKRLDKFFN
+363 NEANEVNKRLDKFFS
-378 KKPSA
+378 KSA
-383 TETKNNFKNVIEY
+383 NTSTKNYNNVTEY

>member
-1 MLGTHQTFTNNKRTR
+1 MPY
-16 LFNPNKVDFNYNTN
+16 FNPNKVDFNYNTN

-48 SVKNNFTKQKL
+48 SVRNNFTKQRL
-59 AEENRSNLATEQNNI
+59 AEENRSNLAQENYN
-74 NKLNEDI
+74 NKLFDANEAW
-81 RHHTTTETETANNNA
+81 RQ
-96 INQGLKRDEL
+96 NQIENQEKDRAWKMNTDARDFALK
-106 GIREKQINAQ
+106 EKQINAQ
-116 IDTNNE
+116 IDANNE
-122 NRAFNQWYKNQML
+122 NRAFNQWYKNQLL
-135 LDRQAVRQAS
+135 LDRQDARQAS

-151 DLKIKMQANEDE
+151 GLKMKMQADEDE
-163 VSALAEANSDNAFL
+163 VTALAEANSDNAYL

-193 KFVKTLVSQFKTN
+193 KFVKTLVAQFKTN

-211 TAANKAL
+211 TAVNKAL

-231 NTIKTIATLKEQLS
+231 NTIKTIAVLKEQLS

-252 LDDYDGWFDRAG
+252 LDDYDGWFDRVG
-264 DNINALMGRGAD
+264 DNINAVMGRGAD

-309 EYKVELDSA
+309 KFKVELDSVIA
-318 FVDNDKLAKA
+318 DNDKFSKA
-328 QKLQGLTVPAARQE
+328 QKLQGITMPAGIKE

-350 SNQYAKKKYQDQI
+350 SNQYAKQRYQKEI
-363 DRLNAIDKRLDKFFN
+363 DEANKVNERLNKFFN
-378 KKPSA
+378 KSA
-383 TETKNNFKNVIEY
+383 NKSTKDYNNVSEY

>member
-1 MLGTHQTFTNNKRTR
+1 MPY
-16 LFNPNKVDFNYNTN
+16 FNPNKVDFNYNTN

-59 AEENRSNLATEQNNI
+59 AEENRSNLATEQHNI

-81 RHHTTTETETANNNA
+81 RHHTTTETETANNNT
-96 INQGLKRDEL
+96 INQGFKRDEL
-106 GIREKQINAQ
+106 GIKGQELGLKEKQFNAQ
-116 IDTNNE
+116 IDANNE

-193 KFVKTLVSQFKTN
+193 KFVKTLVAQFKTN

-211 TAANKAL
+211 TAVNKSL
-218 AEKKALDANLAQS
+218 TEKKALDANLAQS

-245 QIPEDKK
+245 QIPEDKT
-252 LDDYDGWFDRAG
+252 LDDYDGWGDRLG
-264 DNINALMGRGAD
+264 DNINALFGGGAD

-318 FVDNDKLAKA
+318 FVDNDKFSKA
-328 QKLQGLTVPAARQE
+328 QKLQGITMPAGIKE

-350 SNQYAKKKYQDQI
+350 SNQYAKQRYQKEI
-363 DRLNAIDKRLDKFFN
+363 DEANKVNKRLNKFFN
-378 KKPSA
+378 KRANKS
-383 TETKNNFKNVIEY
+383 TKDYNNVSEL

>member
-1 MLGTHQTFTNNKRTR
+1 MPY
-16 LFNPNKVDFNYNTN
+16 FNPNKVDFNYNTN

-48 SVKNNFTKQKL
+48 SVRNNFTKQRL
-59 AEENRSNLATEQNNI
+59 AEENRSNLAQESYN
-74 NKLNEDI
+74 NKLFDANEAW
-81 RHHTTTETETANNNA
+81 RQ
-96 INQGLKRDEL
+96 NQIENQEKDRTWKMNTDARDFALK
-106 GIREKQINAQ
+106 EKQINAQ
-116 IDTNNE
+116 IDANNE

-135 LDRQAVRQAS
+135 LDRQAARQAS

-151 DLKIKMQANEDE
+151 GLKMKMQADEDE
-163 VSALAEANSDNAFL
+163 VRALAEANVDNSYL

-193 KFVKTLVSQFKTN
+193 KFVKTLVAQYKTN

-211 TAANKAL
+211 AAINKSL

-231 NTIKTIATLKEQLS
+231 NTIKTIAVLKEQLN

-252 LDDYDGWFDRAG
+252 LDDYDGWIDRAG
-264 DNINALMGRGAD
+264 DTINALMGRGAD

-309 EYKVELDSA
+309 KFKVELDSA
-318 FVDNDKLAKA
+318 IADNDKFSQA
-328 QKLQGLTVPAARQE
+328 QKLQGITIPATIKE

-350 SNQYAKKKYQDQI
+350 SNQYAKQRYQKEI
-363 DRLNAIDKRLDKFFN
+363 NEANEVNKRLDKFFS
-378 KKPSA
+378 KSA
-383 TETKNNFKNVIEY
+383 NASTKNYNNVTEY

>member
-1 MLGTHQTFTNNKRTR
+1 MPY
-16 LFNPNKVDFNYNTN
+16 FNPNKVDFNYNTN

-48 SVKNNFTKQKL
+48 SVKNNFIKQKL
-59 AEENRSNLATEQNNI
+59 AEENRSNLAQESYN
-74 NKLNEDI
+74 NKLFDANEAW
-81 RHHTTTETETANNNA
+81 RQ
-96 INQGLKRDEL
+96 NQIENQEKDRAWKMNTDARDFALK
-106 GIREKQINAQ
+106 EKQLNAQ
-116 IDTNNE
+116 IDANNE
-122 NRAFNQWYKNQML
+122 SRAFNQWYKNQLL
-135 LDRQAVRQAS
+135 LDRQDAREARAQ
-145 QEQKDI
+145 QKNL
-151 DLKIKMQANEDE
+151 DLTMKMQANEDE
-163 VSALAEANSDNAFL
+163 VIALAEANSDNAYL

-211 TAANKAL
+211 TAVNKAL

-252 LDDYDGWFDRAG
+252 LDDYDGWFDSLG

-309 EYKVELDSA
+309 KFKVELDSVIA
-318 FVDNDKLAKA
+318 DNDKFSKA
-328 QKLQGLTVPAARQE
+328 QKLQGITIPAGIKE

-350 SNQYAKKKYQDQI
+350 SNQYAKQRYQKEI
-363 DRLNAIDKRLDKFFN
+363 DEANEVNKRLDKFFN
-378 KKPSA
+378 KSA
-383 TETKNNFKNVIEY
+383 NKSTKDYNNVSEY

>member
-1 MLGTHQTFTNNKRTR
+1 MPY
-16 LFNPNKVDFNYNTN
+16 FNPNKVDFNYNTN

-48 SVKNNFTKQKL
+48 SVRNNFTKQRL
-59 AEENRSNLATEQNNI
+59 AEENRSNLAQESYN
-74 NKLNEDI
+74 NKLFDANEAW
-81 RHHTTTETETANNNA
+81 RQ
-96 INQGLKRDEL
+96 NQIENQEKGRAWKMNTDARDFALK
-106 GIREKQINAQ
+106 EKQINAQ
-116 IDTNNE
+116 IDANNE
-122 NRAFNQWYKNQML
+122 NRAFNQWYKNQLL
-135 LDRQAVRQAS
+135 LDRQDARQAS

-151 DLKIKMQANEDE
+151 GLKMKMQADEDE
-163 VSALAEANSDNAFL
+163 VRALAEANVDNSYL

-193 KFVKTLVSQFKTN
+193 KFVKTLVAQYKTN

-211 TAANKAL
+211 AAINKSL

-231 NTIKTIATLKEQLS
+231 NTIKTIATLKEQLN

-252 LDDYDGWFDRAG
+252 LDDYDGLVDKIG

-295 RVGRADAERKDFDK
+295 RVGKADAERKDFDK
-309 EYKVELDSA
+309 EYKVELDSVIA
-318 FVDNDKLAKA
+318 DNDKFSKA
-328 QKLQGLTVPAARQE
+328 QKLQGITMPAAIKE

-350 SNQYAKKKYQDQI
+350 SNQYAKQRYQKEI
-363 DRLNAIDKRLDKFFN
+363 NEANEVNKRLDKFFS
-378 KKPSA
+378 KSA
-383 TETKNNFKNVIEY
+383 NASTKNYNNVTEY

>member
-1 MLGTHQTFTNNKRTR
+1 MPY
-16 LFNPNKVDFNYNTN
+16 FNPNKVDFNYNTN

-59 AEENRSNLATEQNNI
+59 AEENRSNLATEQHNI

-96 INQGLKRDEL
+96 INQGFKRDEL
-106 GIREKQINAQ
+106 GIKGQELGLKEKQINAQ
-116 IDTNNE
+116 IDANNE

-135 LDRQAVRQAS
+135 LDRQAARQAS

-163 VSALAEANSDNAFL
+163 VSALAEANSDNAYL

-193 KFVKTLVSQFKTN
+193 KFVKTLVAQFKTN

-211 TAANKAL
+211 TAVNKSL
-218 AEKKALDANLAQS
+218 TEKKALDTNLAQS

-252 LDDYDGWFDRAG
+252 LDDYDGWFDRVG
-264 DNINALMGRGAD
+264 DNINALFGRGED
-276 KKAAEAIL
+276 KKATEAIL

-309 EYKVELDSA
+309 KFKVELDSA
-318 FVDNDKLAKA
+318 IADNDKFSQA
-328 QKLQGLTVPAARQE
+328 QKLQGITIPAGIKE

-350 SNQYAKKKYQDQI
+350 SNQYAKQRYQKEI
-363 DRLNAIDKRLDKFFN
+363 DEANKVNKRLNKFFN
-378 KKPSA
+378 KRANKS
-383 TETKNNFKNVIEY
+383 TKDYKNVDEY

>member
-1 MLGTHQTFTNNKRTR
+1 MPY
-16 LFNPNKVDFNYNTN
+16 FNPNKVDFNYNTN

-48 SVKNNFTKQKL
+48 SVRNNFTKQRL
-59 AEENRSNLATEQNNI
+59 AEENRSNLAQENYN
-74 NKLNEDI
+74 NKLFDANEAW
-81 RHHTTTETETANNNA
+81 RQ
-96 INQGLKRDEL
+96 NQIENQEKDRAWKMNTDARDFALK
-106 GIREKQINAQ
+106 EKQINAQ
-116 IDTNNE
+116 IDANNE

-135 LDRQAVRQAS
+135 LDRQDAREARAQ
-145 QEQKDI
+145 QNNL
-151 DLKIKMQANEDE
+151 DLTMKMQANEGE
-163 VSALAEANSDNAFL
+163 VGALAEANSDNAFL

-193 KFVKTLVSQFKTN
+193 KFVKTLVARYKTN

-211 TAANKAL
+211 AAINKSL

-231 NTIKTIATLKEQLS
+231 NTIKTIAVLKEQLN

-252 LDDYDGWFDRAG
+252 LDDYDGWIDRAG
-264 DNINALMGRGAD
+264 DTINALMGRGAD

-309 EYKVELDSA
+309 KFKVELDSA
-318 FVDNDKLAKA
+318 IVDNDKFSKA
-328 QKLQGLTVPAARQE
+328 QKLQGITIPAAIKE

-350 SNQYAKKKYQDQI
+350 SNQYAKQRYQKEI
-363 DRLNAIDKRLDKFFN
+363 NEANEVNKRLDKFFS
-378 KKPSA
+378 KSA
-383 TETKNNFKNVIEY
+383 NASTKNYNNVTEY

>member
-1 MLGTHQTFTNNKRTR
+1 MPY
-16 LFNPNKVDFNYNTN
+16 FNPNKVDFNYNTN

-48 SVKNNFTKQKL
+48 SVRNNFTKQRL
-59 AEENRSNLATEQNNI
+59 AEENRSNLAQESYN
-74 NKLNEDI
+74 NKLFDANEAW
-81 RHHTTTETETANNNA
+81 RQ
-96 INQGLKRDEL
+96 NQIENQEKDRAWKMNTDARDFALK
-106 GIREKQINAQ
+106 EKQINAQ
-116 IDTNNE
+116 IDANNE
-122 NRAFNQWYKNQML
+122 SRAFNQWYKNQML
-135 LDRQAVRQAS
+135 LDRQAARQAS

-163 VSALAEANSDNAFL
+163 VVALAEANSDNAYL

-193 KFVKTLVSQFKTN
+193 KFVKTMVAQYKTN

-211 TAANKAL
+211 TAVNKAL

-231 NTIKTIATLKEQLS
+231 NTIKTIAALKEQLN

-252 LDDYDGWFDRAG
+252 LDDYDGWFDRVG
-264 DNINALMGRGAD
+264 DNINALMGRGTD

-309 EYKVELDSA
+309 KFKVELDSVIA
-318 FVDNDKLAKA
+318 DNDKFSQAK
-328 QKLQGLTVPAARQE
+328 KLQGITIPAGIKE

-350 SNQYAKKKYQDQI
+350 SNQYAKQQWQKEI
-363 DRLNAIDKRLDKFFN
+363 DEANKVNKRLDKFFS
-378 KKPSA
+378 KSA
-383 TETKNNFKNVIEY
+383 NASTKNYNNVTEY

>member
-1 MLGTHQTFTNNKRTR
+1 MPY
-16 LFNPNKVDFNYNTN
+16 FNPNKVDFNYNTN

-59 AEENRSNLATEQNNI
+59 AEENRSNLAQENYN
-74 NKLNEDI
+74 NKLFDANEVW
-81 RHHTTTETETANNNA
+81 RQ
-96 INQGLKRDEL
+96 NQIENQEKDRAWKMNTDARDFALK
-106 GIREKQINAQ
+106 EKQINAQ
-116 IDTNNE
+116 IDANNE

-135 LDRQAVRQAS
+135 LDRQAARQAS

-151 DLKIKMQANEDE
+151 GLKMKMQADEDE
-163 VSALAEANSDNAFL
+163 VRALAEANVDNFYL

-193 KFVKTLVSQFKTN
+193 KFVKTLVAQYKTN

-211 TAANKAL
+211 AAINKSL

-231 NTIKTIATLKEQLS
+231 NTIKTIAVLKEQLS

-252 LDDYDGWFDRAG
+252 LDDYDGWLDRIG
-264 DNINALMGRGAD
+264 DNFNAMRGAGAD

-309 EYKVELDSA
+309 KFKVELDSA
-318 FVDNDKLAKA
+318 IFDNDKFSKA
-328 QKLQGLTVPAARQE
+328 QKLQGITIPAAIKE

-350 SNQYAKKKYQDQI
+350 SNQYAKQRYQKEI
-363 DRLNAIDKRLDKFFN
+363 DEANEVNKRLDKFFSKSAN
-378 KKPSA
+378 KS
-383 TETKNNFKNVIEY
+383 TKDYNNVSEY